1 MKCLT
6 KGFDKVANLDK
17 DFTMTININSQVVE
31 QDLKIK
37 MKPINKDATQIIPSS
52 ASPVLKSKISF
63 KIEKDFPFPINDP
76 SEFTV
81 NITLITLSP

>member
-63 KIEKDFPFPINDP
+63 KIEANFPFPINDP

>member
-1 MKCLT
+1 
-6 KGFDKVANLDK
+6 
-17 DFTMTININSQVVE
+17 
-31 QDLKIK
+31 

-52 ASPVLKSKISF
+52 ASPVLKTKISF
-63 KIEKDFPFPINDP
+63 KIEKDFPFPITDP